1 MRNCNKTNFIIFIL
15 FVLLFNSFRAQNSWN
30 EKAKAFV
37 SEASMNRYKYT
48 INEVRSAI
56 ETSSSL
62 IKTVSGNSSGNI
74 QSSLYLARANL
85 RIYVLEWQKDSA
97 DGNFTPPVQSIS
109 AVKADFL
116 KAQVFCSDCKC
127 GMYENILS
135 FYASYGNTTQLD
147 SLEKEAK
154 TMGRPTEHTFIGVDL
169 NYIPQ
174 KNIAGIS
181 LGFLDAW
188 TVLQPKKWTNAAGK
202 RSRKC
207 KYDYPTALGFFSVG
221 YETSLDNRKYNAVK
235 IDPIW
240 FNYIFAIHP
249 FQVIYGDHQ
258 LGKLLIYRP
267 EFGVSFSTF
276 SVNYALNLYLKGSS
290 DALNTHNISVRFCI
304 PAIKLH

>member
-1 MRNCNKTNFIIFIL
+1 MHNYNKTHFIIFIL

-37 SEASMNRYKYT
+37 AEASKNRYKYT

-62 IKTVSGNSSGNI
+62 IKSFSGNSSGSI

-97 DGNFTPPVQSIS
+97 DGNYNPPVQAVS

-116 KAQVFCSDCKC
+116 KAQAFCSDCKC
-127 GMYENILS
+127 GMYENILG
-135 FYASYGNTTQLD
+135 FYALYGNATQLD
-147 SLEKEAK
+147 SLEKEARA
-154 TMGRPTEHTFIGVDL
+154 MGRPTEHTFIGADL

-181 LGFLDAW
+181 LGILDAW
-188 TVLQPKKWTNAAGK
+188 TVRQPKKWTNSAGK
-202 RSRKC
+202 RSRQC
-207 KYDYPTALGFFSVG
+207 KYDYPTAMGFFFVG
-221 YETSLDNRKYNAVK
+221 YETSLDNRTYNAFK
-235 IDPIW
+235 IDPLW

-249 FQVIYGDHQ
+249 FQVIYADSKA
-258 LGKLLIYRP
+258 GKSLIYRP
-267 EFGVSFSTF
+267 EFGLSFSTF
-276 SVNYALNLYLKGSS
+276 SVNYALNLYMKGSP
-290 DALNTHNISVRFCI
+290 DALATHNISVRFCI